1 MQIPT
6 EKTMIYSW
14 LVLLPLF
21 STIKVYIQGKLARDR
36 VKSTSDLFL
45 LNGLIFASL
54 VVIMTPLF
62 YRQIPPVEII
72 LLCMLRAAISMLFQ
86 VFYSLAFKTGPVSL
100 TAIIVGFH
108 IIFPM
113 MAGIIAFNEELTLI
127 SIIGI
132 ILIFFAICTIPARKG
147 SDSKANLKWLVI
159 TLIAFVLSGVNN
171 SITTIFSRSSY
182 AEYNDEYIITGYIFA
197 SLFCFIIWALKRK
210 DGGVLP
216 GHLKGGRKSML
227 PIAAGVIGI
236 AVVLGAYNIGLIH
249 ATASIAS
256 IILFPIRSVLGIM
269 MNLLVDII
277 FYKQRFTK
285 LQFLGIIV
293 GTVAVVMLNL

>member
-1 MQIPT
+1 
-6 EKTMIYSW
+6 MIYSW
-14 LVLLPLF
+14 LVLLPLL

-62 YRQIPPVEII
+62 YRQIPPIEII
-72 LLCMLRAAISMLFQ
+72 LLCMLRATISMLFQ

-100 TAIIVGFH
+100 AAIIVGFH
-108 IIFPM
+108 IILPM
-113 MAGIIAFNEELTLI
+113 ITGVIAFNEELTLI

-132 ILIFFAICTIPARKG
+132 IMIFFSICMIPARKG
-147 SDSKANLKWLVI
+147 SSNKANIKWLVI
-159 TLIAFVLSGVNN
+159 TLIAFLLSGINN
-171 SITTIFSRSSY
+171 SITTLFSRSSY
-182 AEYNDEYIITGYIFA
+182 AEYNDEFIITGYIFA
-197 SLFCFIIWALKRK
+197 SIFCFIVWSIGRV

-216 GHLKGGRKSML
+216 GYLKGGRKSLL
-227 PIAAGVIGI
+227 PIAAGVVGI

-249 ATASIAS
+249 ATASISS
-256 IILFPIRSVLGIM
+256 IILFPVRSVLGIV

-285 LQFLGIIV
+285 LQFFGIII